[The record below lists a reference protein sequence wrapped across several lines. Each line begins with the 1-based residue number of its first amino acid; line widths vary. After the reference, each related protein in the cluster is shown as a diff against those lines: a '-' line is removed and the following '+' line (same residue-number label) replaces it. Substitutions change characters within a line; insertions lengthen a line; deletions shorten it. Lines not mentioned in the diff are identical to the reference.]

1 MAHKIIWS
9 LQARD
14 DLREIVTFIAT
25 DNATVA
31 ENFGFRL
38 MSKVDVLAKF
48 PLIGRV
54 VPEESDENIREII
67 LRPYRIIYQVLPAQ
81 QIVAVARIWH
91 GARGEPE
98 VPDPLEF

>member
-14 DLREIVTFIAT
+14 DLREIVTFIAV
-25 DNATVA
+25 DNNAVA
-31 ENFGFRL
+31 ESFGFRL
-38 MSKVDVLAKF
+38 MSKVDVLANF
-48 PLIGRV
+48 PQIGRV
-54 VPEESDENIREII
+54 VPEENDANIREIS

-81 QIVAVARIWH
+81 QVVAVARIWH

-98 VPDPLEF
+98 IPTRLEF

>member
-14 DLREIVTFIAT
+14 DLREIVTFIAA
-25 DNATVA
+25 DNPAVA
-31 ENFGFRL
+31 ESFGFRL
-38 MSKVDVLAKF
+38 MSKVDVLANF
-48 PLIGRV
+48 PQIGRV
-54 VPEESDENIREII
+54 VPEENDENVREII

-81 QIVAVARIWH
+81 QVVAIARIWH

-98 VPDPLEF
+98 IPTRLEF

>member
-14 DLREIVTFIAT
+14 DLRDIVAFIAA
-25 DNATVA
+25 DNPAAA

-38 MSKVDVLAKF
+38 MSKVDALANF
-48 PLIGRV
+48 PQLGRV
-54 VPEESDENIREII
+54 VPEENDENIREII
-67 LRPYRIIYQVLPAQ
+67 FRPYRIIYQVLPAQ
-81 QIVAVARIWH
+81 RVVAIARIWH

-98 VPDPLEF
+98 IPNGLEF